1 MELPFFLVF
10 GLMSLLSLL
19 LLSGILYLILKPGD
33 SPQRLASSSVTA
45 QKTR

>member
-33 SPQRLASSSVTA
+33 SPQTLTSSNLPA
-45 QKTR
+45 QKT